1 MLSEPHLSRENI
13 ELHHGK
19 HHNAYVVKLN
29 ELRPDA
35 SDADPGTD
43 CPQFRRR
50 DLQSGRAGLEPHLL
64 LEEHE
69 AQGRRQAQS
78 APVAAAIDRDFGSY
92 EDFARQFT
100 AAALGQFGS
109 GWAWLVVE
117 GGRLKVTSTGNADLP
132 QKHGQIPLLTIDVWE
147 HAYYPSFRNL
157 RPLYVEAFLAN
168 LVNWDFASENLA
180 RAALD
185 VPEKFA

>member
-1 MLSEPHLSRENI
+1 M
-13 ELHHGK
+13 
-19 HHNAYVVKLN
+19 
-29 ELRPDA
+29 
-35 SDADPGTD
+35 
-43 CPQFRRR
+43 
-50 DLQSGRAGLEPHLL
+50 
-64 LEEHE
+64 
-69 AQGRRQAQS
+69 